1 MSEKAPEKPPEV
13 SEEYA
18 RFKELTRKLVA
29 VPKKELGAKR
39 KKSLGSGRD
48 NQREGA

>member
-1 MSEKAPEKPPEV
+1 MTKTAPEKWPAE

-29 VPKKELGAKR
+29 VPKKELTSKTKTAKKAR
-39 KKSLGSGRD
+39 GQG
-48 NQREGA
+48 